1 MDDVLCVS
9 RDSHEVTEEFVK
21 ADEDA
26 YSMGLDTNYE
36 HDTPWLRYGY
46 TSMTTPETTYE
57 LNVETG
63 ERRQLKQQ
71 PVLGYDASKYATERT
86 RPSARDA
93 ATVPVQLVDSKEF
106 EQHCTATLPQ

>member
-1 MDDVLCVS
+1 
-9 RDSHEVTEEFVK
+9 
-21 ADEDA
+21 
-26 YSMGLDTNYE
+26 MGLDTNSE

-71 PVLGYDASKYATERT
+71 PVLGHDASKYATERT
-86 RPSARDA
+86 WATARA
-93 ATVPVQLVDSKEF
+93 GTKVPVSLVYRKGFAKNGKAVLLQYTYGSNGTSLD
-106 EQHCTATLPQ
+106 TAYSYTTVTLLARR